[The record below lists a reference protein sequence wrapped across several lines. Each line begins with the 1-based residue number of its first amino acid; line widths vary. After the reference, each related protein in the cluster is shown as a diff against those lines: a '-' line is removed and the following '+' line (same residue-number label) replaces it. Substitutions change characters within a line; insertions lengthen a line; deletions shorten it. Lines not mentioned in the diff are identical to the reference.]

1 MYFFNIEKPS
11 TVTFFRNVHCTLM
24 HVSHIQWNY
33 FFRNLI
39 SFCFHLP
46 KRPESDIISTS
57 LSLIVCWSL
66 TQCHS
71 FRNRSPKWL
80 GDRFIFLFHL
90 MLQKD
95 FVRVSAWKNTRH
107 RFNNKNCVVCFL
119 ISSWFMVSVLC
130 RRNNWLAYL
139 NSFYYYLMH
148 YTNWNMF

>member
-1 MYFFNIEKPS
+1 MKSLRKENHGQMYFFNIEKPS

-90 MLQKD
+90 MLCESKCLKFIPD
-95 FVRVSAWKNTRH
+95 IGLTTKIALYVFWYLVD
-107 RFNNKNCVVCFL
+107 
-119 ISSWFMVSVLC
+119 SW
-130 RRNNWLAYL
+130 
-139 NSFYYYLMH
+139 
-148 YTNWNMF
+148 